1 MLNVKNAG
9 PIPGANYTS
18 DTRNYP
24 WHRPPEVETYD
35 GTVDYV
41 ISRMQDEQT
50 AEIVFSL
57 MEMGR
62 PLTNIVAGLMMQG
75 IGRGKFQ
82 IDMAVL
88 AAGPVYRYLQIL
100 ADSEGIKYEDGLTKK
115 RIPITS
121 TTLKMALGIID
132 PEAPEEDTP
141 ESDVEA
147 ATAPE
152 GGLMGRPEP
161 QDPNVAPEAEQAAM
175 LGMTDEEEE
184 V

>member
-1 MLNVKNAG
+1 MFDPKTVG
-9 PIPGANYTS
+9 PVPGENYTS

-24 WHRPPEVETYD
+24 WHRPPEAETYD
-35 GTVDYV
+35 DTVAYV
-41 ISRMQDEQT
+41 MERMNDEQT
-50 AEIVFSL
+50 AEIVYSL

-62 PLTNIVAGLMMQG
+62 PLTNIVSGLLMQG

-100 ADSEGIKYEDGLTKK
+100 ADSEGIKYDDGMSSNRT
-115 RIPITS
+115 PITS
-121 TTLKMALGIID
+121 VTLKRLMGVMD
-132 PEAPEEDTP
+132 DVEEEDAP
-141 ESDVEA
+141 ESDTEA
-147 ATAPE
+147 RTAPSE
-152 GGLMGRPEP
+152 GLMGAPSPEGN
-161 QDPNVAPEAEQAAM
+161 DVAPAEEQAAM